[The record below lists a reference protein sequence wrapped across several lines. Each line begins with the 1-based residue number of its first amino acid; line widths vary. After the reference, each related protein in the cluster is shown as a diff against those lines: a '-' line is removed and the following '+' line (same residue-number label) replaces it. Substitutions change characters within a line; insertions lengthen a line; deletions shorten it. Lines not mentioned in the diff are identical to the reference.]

1 MEIGRVVGNVWAT
14 RKDEK
19 LNGQKFLIVK
29 LLISKDKEKEGLFV
43 VADNAGAGIG
53 DTVLITHGGAARQSI
68 GNKEV
73 PIDAAIVGIIDS
85 IDIEED

>member
-85 IDIEED
+85 IDIEEE